1 MKMKL
6 LLTTLAFVCML
17 QLYAQESKQPVQ
29 VTMKSGETLDA
40 LHFGQLKCGKEIYS
54 DNYIII
60 RGRYMDAVTEIKDYK
75 DIEKIVLEGYKKEP
89 VNSIG
94 NELGTLQITKK
105 NGVSVTLTDAEI
117 AMSCYAPGDMYNEIV
132 VQIFNPLTE
141 QPTEKALEVRN
152 IQSIIFK

>member
-1 MKMKL
+1 MI
-6 LLTTLAFVCML
+6 
-17 QLYAQESKQPVQ
+17 QLSAQESKQPVQ
-29 VTMKSGETLDA
+29 ITMKSGETLDA

-89 VNSIG
+89 VNSMG

-141 QPTEKALEVRN
+141 QPTEKAVEVRK